1 MKKNIKKIILSS
13 LLVVTAFLGFIFA
26 SLLTDFSIPLIM
38 SKASS
43 GYVLK
48 AGGKY
53 YSLPVYIHYCI
64 YDYQED
70 KVLLMENENGNNDYY
85 IQNEK
90 FDMNKIQNGYEC
102 YVEQDSYFL
111 HEEDGLPY
119 CFYIISSK
127 NLRGDNSLYN
137 RIVLEGNTISSILEM
152 DGVLGIP
159 LTENGEDLDPFKI
172 VTAEKDNKVPVFNGF
187 EGIMTTDVDNPIS
200 MDNIKKLIKA
210 VDEVDGDLTNRIV
223 IESDSYSDNSYKVGT
238 YPIIFSVTDNSGNK
252 ATITINI
259 QVVYTICPVITG
271 SSTFTINISNP
282 LTTEEILS
290 HYTAEDNYVGN
301 ITSSIEIYE
310 NNYENADKTKPGDY
324 EITIYAKDSS
334 YNSTFKTIYIS
345 LFDDIKPLISGP
357 SEYVKDYDNPL
368 TLETI
373 MESLTAT
380 DNVDGDISNSISIVE
395 DKYSGYE
402 SKIGTY
408 KITFNVE
415 DNAGNISN
423 NFIVTIKVEDIREPV
438 FYINNII
445 ISTHTFENL
454 SLDNIESYLVQT
466 SLIHKYD
473 DYEIEILENEYDKN
487 KRIPGTYR
495 MLLKVK
501 YSNGSEEKLNLSIF
515 VNDNDHNISNEV
527 TNHIGIY
534 FPYLTAIWNNI
545 VSFFSSAWTWLLNTI
560 INPIINFFK

>member
-13 LLVVTAFLGFIFA
+13 LLVVTAFLGFILISF
-26 SLLTDFSIPLIM
+26 LTNFSVPLIL

-43 GYVLK
+43 NYVLK

-90 FDMNKIQNGYEC
+90 FDMNKIRNGYEC

-159 LTENGEDLDPFKI
+159 LTENGEDLDPFRI

-259 QVVYTICPVITG
+259 QVVDTICPVITG

-290 HYTAEDNYVGN
+290 HYSAEDNYDGN
-301 ITSSIEIYE
+301 ITSSIQIYE
-310 NNYENADKTKPGDY
+310 NSYENADKTKPGDY

-345 LFDDIKPLISGP
+345 LIDDIKHLISGP

-368 TLETI
+368 
-373 MESLTAT
+373 
-380 DNVDGDISNSISIVE
+380 
-395 DKYSGYE
+395 
-402 SKIGTY
+402 
-408 KITFNVE
+408 
-415 DNAGNISN
+415 
-423 NFIVTIKVEDIREPV
+423 
-438 FYINNII
+438 
-445 ISTHTFENL
+445 NL
-454 SLDNIESYLVQT
+454 
-466 SLIHKYD
+466 
-473 DYEIEILENEYDKN
+473 
-487 KRIPGTYR
+487 
-495 MLLKVK
+495 
-501 YSNGSEEKLNLSIF
+501 
-515 VNDNDHNISNEV
+515 
-527 TNHIGIY
+527 
-534 FPYLTAIWNNI
+534 
-545 VSFFSSAWTWLLNTI
+545 
-560 INPIINFFK
+560 